1 MIFCESYFLKEL
13 PYDPN
18 LPYVFVGEEI
28 LHSIR
33 FYTHGWDVFTP
44 KENVIFHE
52 YTRSDKPK
60 IWNDNPEYSD
70 IDAYN
75 KIKYIIGLDVN
86 KNNVKNEMLNDIE
99 LYGLGKI
106 RSLDDYYKLS
116 KIDIKKRKVY
126 SNFCREGNI
135 GSLQDII
142 DSNEIKN
149 SEIEGSE
156 IEGSEI
162 EGLQLFYYILII
174 IIVTILII
182 SLIIVVVKG

>member
-1 MIFCESYFLKEL
+1 
-13 PYDPN
+13 
-18 LPYVFVGEEI
+18 
-28 LHSIR
+28 
-33 FYTHGWDVFTP
+33 
-44 KENVIFHE
+44 
-52 YTRSDKPK
+52 
-60 IWNDNPEYSD
+60 
-70 IDAYN
+70 
-75 KIKYIIGLDVN
+75 
-86 KNNVKNEMLNDIE
+86 MLNDIE

-156 IEGSEI
+156 IEG
-162 EGLQLFYYILII
+162 LQLFYYILII